1 MASVQPATAGQATS
15 GSHPYTC
22 NSCQVAYRNI
32 DLQKTHM
39 KSDWH
44 RYNLKRRVASLPPI
58 TAEIFTEKVLKARAD
73 TTAEADKALFERA
86 CEPCGKTYYSE
97 NAYRNHLLSQKHKQN
112 LANPPKKHD
121 DETTSMMSSTFSLGD
136 PASAAGEDVDSAAED
151 EFNQVIEGL
160 QRAKV
165 TEQRPSPVK
174 RPSNPHPAPVESEN
188 TGTESTPTPAQSG
201 SDRVWTVNTCVFC
214 NHESSSPQTN
224 AQHMER
230 IHGMFIP
237 EKTYLVDLEGLIRY
251 LQEKVGEDHQCLSCG
266 KYKNSLFAV
275 QTHMRDKG
283 HCKIP
288 YTTDEDQLAIGDH
301 YDFRS
306 TYSDGEDDDESDS
319 GSTEDGNGGAKLG
332 GRRETKA
339 TGADGEELEEGED
352 ADGWETDSSASSL
365 DSEDLTAVPAE
376 GHIHQFERLSK
387 HAHHSTNDPRSHH
400 QADGWHSK
408 AHKHTHAAFYDEY
421 ELHLPSGRSV
431 GHRSL
436 NRYYRQ
442 NLYNHPSAEEREEQ
456 LLLEAARNEDGVEP
470 NSESQVAVIKNRRRE
485 MAPRGAIG
493 MAGVHDAVKRS
504 VRRDV
509 ERNRDVE
516 HYRARKTEWSYAKK
530 RNNQRH
536 YYYRDTGGG

>member
-1 MASVQPATAGQATS
+1 MASAQPAAAGQATS
-15 GSHPYTC
+15 SSHPYTC

-58 TAEIFTEKVLKARAD
+58 TAEIFTEKVLQARAD
-73 TTAEADKALFERA
+73 TTAEADKAMFERA

-112 LANPPKKHD
+112 KANTTKKHD
-121 DETTSMMSSTFSLGD
+121 DETTSVMSSTFSLGE
-136 PASAAGEDVDSAAED
+136 PASAADEDEDVDSAAED

-160 QRAKV
+160 QKAKV
-165 TEQRPSPVK
+165 AEQRPSPVK
-174 RPSNPHPAPVESEN
+174 RPAVPHPASESEA
-188 TGTESTPTPAQSG
+188 GTDSTPTP
-201 SDRVWTVNTCVFC
+201 
-214 NHESSSPQTN
+214 
-224 AQHMER
+224 HMER
-230 IHGMFIP
+230 FHGMFIP
-237 EKTYLVDLEGLIRY
+237 EKTYMVNLEGLIGY
-251 LQEKVGEDHQCLSCG
+251 LQERIGEDHQCISCG
-266 KYKNSLFAV
+266 KFKNSLFAV

-288 YTTDEDQLAIGDH
+288 YSTEDDQLAIGDF

-306 TYSDGEDDDESDS
+306 TYSDGEEDDDESDS

-332 GRRETKA
+332 ARREAKT
-339 TGADGEELEEGED
+339 TGPEGEELEEGED

-387 HAHHSTNDPRSHH
+387 HPHHSTNDPRSHH

-421 ELHLPSGRSV
+421 ELHLPSGKSV

-436 NRYYRQ
+436 NKYYRQ
-442 NLYNHPSAEEREEQ
+442 NLYNHPSEEERAEQ
-456 LLLEAARNEDGVEP
+456 LLLEAARNEEGVEP
-470 NSESQVAVIKNRRRE
+470 NSENQVAVIKNRRRE

-493 MAGVHDAVKRS
+493 MAGVSEEKKRS
-504 VRRDV
+504 ARKAM
-509 ERNRDVE
+509 ERNRDLE
-516 HYRARKTEWSYAKK
+516 HYRSRKTEYSYGKK
-530 RNNQRH
+530 LNNQRH